1 MILLSYR
8 SNKGYSTNG
17 GSKSE
22 EQPQVSSS
30 CCCSRVCFVWLGWKS
45 RGEGFSVM
53 CQFIQEKKCVVG
65 FQFSVARLQVEL
77 VGIYAEFCVS
87 GELLSVCGSGL
98 GFALMILV
106 CS

>member
-1 MILLSYR
+1 
-8 SNKGYSTNG
+8 
-17 GSKSE
+17 
-22 EQPQVSSS
+22 
-30 CCCSRVCFVWLGWKS
+30 
-45 RGEGFSVM
+45 M
-53 CQFIQEKKCVVG
+53 CQSLFKKKKCVVG

-98 GFALMILV
+98 GFALVILV

>member
-1 MILLSYR
+1 M
-8 SNKGYSTNG
+8 KGFQLCVRVYS
-17 GSKSE
+17 
-22 EQPQVSSS
+22 
-30 CCCSRVCFVWLGWKS
+30 R
-45 RGEGFSVM
+45 
-53 CQFIQEKKCVVG
+53 KKCVVG

>member
-1 MILLSYR
+1 M
-8 SNKGYSTNG
+8 
-17 GSKSE
+17 SE
-22 EQPQVSSS
+22 
-30 CCCSRVCFVWLGWKS
+30 
-45 RGEGFSVM
+45 
-53 CQFIQEKKCVVG
+53 FIQEKKCVVG